1 MIFKKLQEDF
11 YMSITRL
18 FCGLSLG
25 LAALVSAGFAESV
38 AKISIVEG
46 EASVLRAGAEEWR
59 PARPNMPISLG
70 DQLYTRKESFME
82 IQYSMGTVLRM
93 NENTK
98 IIMQMATS
106 DSARTQNVLGNV
118 WVNMK
123 KLTKQ
128 GKTFDVS
135 SPTAVASV
143 RGTIFQMDALPDSAT
158 YVSVFDGKVAV
169 GPSDSLKKKI
179 EATKPA
185 KQSGDITEVPG
196 PEEVP
201 GPYEVSLDAWKTI
214 IAGQRISVRNDG
226 KFSQEKFDMK
236 KAGSTDA
243 FVKKNQ
249 ELDKKLM
256 KE

>member
-1 MIFKKLQEDF
+1 
-11 YMSITRL
+11 MSIKGFMSAVLTGVA
-18 FCGLSLG
+18 FVAV
-25 LAALVSAGFAESV
+25 AASAESV

-59 PARPNMPISLG
+59 PARPNMPVSAG

-82 IQYSMGTVLRM
+82 IQYTMGTVLRM

-98 IIMQMATS
+98 IVMQMANADT
-106 DSARTQNVLGNV
+106 ARTQNTIGNV

-128 GKTFDVS
+128 GKSFDVS
-135 SPTAVASV
+135 SPTAVASI

-158 YVSVFDGKVAV
+158 YVAVFDGKVAV

-179 EATKPA
+179 EATKPP
-185 KQSGDITEVPG
+185 KQAGAITEVPG

-201 GPYEVSLDAWKTI
+201 GPYEVSLEAWKTI
-214 IAGQRISVRNDG
+214 IAGQRITVRNDG

-236 KAGSTDA
+236 KAGATDA

-249 ELDKKLM
+249 ELDKKMM